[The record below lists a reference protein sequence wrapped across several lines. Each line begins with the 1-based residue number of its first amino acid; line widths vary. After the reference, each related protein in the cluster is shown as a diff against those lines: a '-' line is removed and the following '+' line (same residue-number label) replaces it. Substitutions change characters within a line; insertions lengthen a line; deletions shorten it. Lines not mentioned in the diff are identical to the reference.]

1 MPELTAETLREW
13 QRDPLAFAA
22 ALTIRRPDGTLGPP
36 QFSERQAS
44 WLRALAER
52 EDGRP
57 RYKTVGVVA
66 PKRSGKTLVEAVAL
80 VWKSLAP
87 DRLSIALA
95 NSRESAQSLG
105 FAEASK
111 LVERGPLAH
120 DATIQRG
127 RILFSWGAEIRAVAC
142 TPGAVTG
149 LTVTGLLASDE
160 AWAAE
165 DEEPLNLLSS
175 QTEGAEAQ
183 TLLVSQASGL
193 ESIVYRT
200 FEAGEAGTPGL
211 WFDYVTPEEIR
222 AGLILNPYLTDAY
235 LRQRRALLPA
245 PVFEHYHENAW
256 GAAGGT
262 YMDADTIASCRFPY
276 TFPATPEEAHEFCI
290 HWGGGHLLC
299 MAGGLDRA
307 QPYSKGD
314 DSVWCAVAALPGD
327 AGPVLWVV
335 ALDVMPTGSEAE
347 VLASVGRTWSIWG
360 PTPSIF
366 EAYQA
371 ADLAHKCGADLR
383 HASGPA
389 QSSLFGYV
397 HRLATAGRLRFPSG
411 PEGDLLAHQLT
422 QFRVDT
428 STAIPTFSGGK
439 GKGVDDTCYALGW
452 ACEKAREQCDAG
464 EDDDDEE
471 GEVVTMLDLL
481 PGFAPEALGAARL

>member
-1 MPELTAETLREW
+1 MPEYNAETLREW

-22 ALTIRRPDGTLGPP
+22 ALTIRRPDGSLGPP

-52 EDGRP
+52 EGGRP
-57 RYKTVGVVA
+57 RFKTVGVVA

-80 VWKSLAP
+80 LWKSLAP

-105 FAEASK
+105 FAECVK
-111 LVERGPLAH
+111 LVERGPLAA

-200 FEAGEAGTPGL
+200 YEAAQAGAPGL
-211 WFDYVTPEEIR
+211 WLDYVRPEEID
-222 AGLILNPYLTDAY
+222 AGLVLNPFLTERYLA
-235 LRQRRALLPA
+235 QRRALLPD
-245 PVFEHYHENAW
+245 PVFRHFHGNEW

-262 YMDADTIASCRFPY
+262 YMPQELVDACRVDYRFPQ
-276 TFPATPEEAHEFCI
+276 TPEEAHDFCL
-290 HWGGGHLLC
+290 HWGGGHLLA

-307 QPYSKGD
+307 QPYAKGD
-314 DSVWCAVAALPGD
+314 DSVWCAVAALPGN
-327 AGPVLWVV
+327 AGPVLWLVG
-335 ALDVMPTGSEAE
+335 LDVMPTGSEAE

-360 PTPSIF
+360 PTPAIF
-366 EAYQA
+366 EAYQS

-389 QSSLFGYV
+389 QSSLFGYL
-397 HRLATAGRLRFPSG
+397 HRLATAGRLRFPDG
-411 PEGDLLAHQLT
+411 PEGDLLAHQLA

-428 STAIPTFSGGK
+428 STAVPTFSGGK
-439 GKGVDDTCYALGW
+439 GKGVDDTVYALGW
-452 ACEKAREQCDAG
+452 AAEKAREQCDAG
-464 EDDDDEE
+464 DEGDEEE

-481 PGFAPEALGAARL
+481 PGMTVESLGAARL

>member
-1 MPELTAETLREW
+1 MPVDLTAERLNTWR
-13 QRDPLAFAA
+13 RDPLAFAA
-22 ALTIRRPDGTLGPP
+22 DLVIRRPDGTLGPP

-44 WLRALAER
+44 WLRALAAR

-57 RYKTVGVVA
+57 RFKTVAVVA

-80 VWKSLAP
+80 LWKSLGP

-105 FAEASK
+105 FAEAVK

-127 RILFSWGAEIRAVAC
+127 RIMFPWGAEIRAVAC

-175 QTEGAEAQ
+175 QTEGSEAQ

-200 FEAGEAGTPGL
+200 YEAGEAGTPGL
-211 WFDYVTPEEIR
+211 WCDYVRPEEIE
-222 AGLILNPYLTDAY
+222 AGLVLNPFLSERYLA
-235 LRQRRALLPA
+235 QRRALLPD
-245 PVFEHYHENAW
+245 PVFRHYHFNEW

-262 YMDADTIASCRFPY
+262 YMDPDTIASCRVDY
-276 TFPATPEEAHEFCI
+276 TFPTTPEEAHEWLAE
-290 HWGGGHLLC
+290 WGGGHLLA

-307 QPYSKGD
+307 QPFARGD
-314 DSVWCAVAALPGD
+314 DSVWCAVAALPGN
-327 AGPVLWVV
+327 AGPVLWLVG
-335 ALDVMPTGSEAE
+335 LDVMPTGSEAE
-347 VLASVGRTWSIWG
+347 VLASVGRTWSNWG
-360 PTPSIF
+360 PTPAVF
-366 EAYQA
+366 EAYQS

-389 QSSLFGYV
+389 QVGLFAYV
-397 HRLATAGRLRFPSG
+397 HRLATAGRLKFPAG
-411 PEGDLLAHQLT
+411 PEGDLLAHQLG

-428 STAIPTFSGGK
+428 STAIPSFSGGK
-439 GKGVDDTCYALGW
+439 GKGVDDTVYALAW
-452 ACEKAREQCDAG
+452 AAEKAREQCDAG
-464 EDDDDEE
+464 DREDE
-471 GEVVTMLDLL
+471 GEVYTMEDLFPDL
-481 PGFAPEALGAARL
+481 PPELLGAARL